1 LSYTALCS
9 GQRAPTRA
17 WHSAMP
23 EGVCGVRHSQPG
35 QKERRR
41 AMAMVGKAAPD
52 FAAKAYFQG
61 KAQEVK
67 LSDHRG
73 KWVVL
78 CFYPADFTCV

>member
-1 LSYTALCS
+1 
-9 GQRAPTRA
+9 
-17 WHSAMP
+17 
-23 EGVCGVRHSQPG
+23 
-35 QKERRR
+35 
-41 AMAMVGKAAPD
+41 MAMVGKPAPD
-52 FAAKAYFQG
+52 FAAQAYFGG